1 MCTPFFNQ
9 VEIFEK
15 IQVYGAAGFRS
26 RSQLLNDYV
35 TSVVSDIKEWLVKG
49 LVSQIIIA
57 IISKG
62 KLLCIGIIHFEKL
75 MFVEQYVLEL
85 DVITRSHNISVLEL
99 HSEFRNFILR
109 LQNSVIYLNPQ

>member
-35 TSVVSDIKEWLVKG
+35 TSVVSEIKEWLVKG

-62 KLLCIGIIHFEKL
+62 KLL
-75 MFVEQYVLEL
+75 EQYVLEL

-109 LQNSVIYLNPQ
+109 LQNSVIYLNPLNGELFID